1 MAGRIGR
8 LYNGALYVAV
18 ARNRRPP
25 ERRFALLPPAHMT
38 MRLTRITAL
47 ACAAVVSS
55 GCYHAVVET
64 GRPAGGTIVSRP
76 WTPTYLWGLVAA
88 PEINVASQ
96 CPRGIAKV
104 DTEMSFVNG
113 LAALVTL
120 GIYTPR
126 TVTVTCA
133 SGSASAG
140 ARVIEVAS
148 TDLHSRLAAMNAAT
162 EASVRTGEPVFVRF

>member
-1 MAGRIGR
+1 
-8 LYNGALYVAV
+8 
-18 ARNRRPP
+18 
-25 ERRFALLPPAHMT
+25 
-38 MRLTRITAL
+38 MRLLRITSLAL
-47 ACAAVVSS
+47 AALASS

-76 WTPTYLWGLVAA
+76 WTPTFLWGLVAA

-104 DTEMSFVNG
+104 ETQLSFVNA
-113 LAALVTL
+113 LATIVTL

-133 SGSASAG
+133 SGSASTG
-140 ARVIEVAS
+140 GRVIEVAG
-148 TDLHSRLAAMNAAT
+148 TDLQARLTAMNAAT
-162 EASVRTGEPVFVRF
+162 ATAVRTGEPVFVQF